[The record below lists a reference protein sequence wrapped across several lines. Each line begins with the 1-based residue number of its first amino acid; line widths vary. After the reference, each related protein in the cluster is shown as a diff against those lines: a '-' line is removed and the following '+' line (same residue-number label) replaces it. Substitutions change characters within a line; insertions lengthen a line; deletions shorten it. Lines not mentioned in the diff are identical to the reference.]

1 MCTSCSGSDVRSAY
15 SPGEMPDL
23 GVEAPAVRAHWERL
37 GLTGLID
44 VHTHFMPANVL
55 DKVWA
60 YFDAAGPKVGRKWP
74 ITYRL
79 PEEERVERLREFG
92 VRAYSSM
99 LYPHRSEMAS
109 WLNAWSADFANR
121 HPDCL
126 HTATLFPE
134 PEVGDYVRHALQ
146 AGAQVFKSH
155 IQVGEY
161 DPGDRLLDPAW
172 GALTDAGVPTV
183 IHCGGGP
190 VPGTFT
196 GPGPVRALLERF
208 PKLPLIIAHMG
219 MPEYSEF
226 MDLAVEFENVY
237 LDTTMAFTPF
247 TEEFLPFPSSGRNRL
262 SDLGEKILFGTD
274 FPNIPYPYITQ
285 LDSLVELDL
294 GDGWLRAV
302 LHDNAARLFAI
313 AADD

>member
-1 MCTSCSGSDVRSAY
+1 MCTSCSGTDFQSAY
-15 SPGEMPDL
+15 RPGELPDL
-23 GVEAPAVRAHWERL
+23 DVEAPAVRAHWERL
-37 GLTGLID
+37 GLTGMVD

-60 YFDAAGPKVGRKWP
+60 YFDSAGPKVGREWP

-79 PEEERVERLREFG
+79 PENERVERLRAFG
-92 VRAYSSM
+92 NKAFSSM
-99 LYPHRSEMAS
+99 LYPHRAGMAS
-109 WLNAWSADFANR
+109 WLNSWSADFAGR

-134 PEVGDYVRHALQ
+134 PDVGDYVRQALD
-146 AGAQVFKSH
+146 AGAKVFKSH

-172 GALTDAGVPTV
+172 GALSGAGVPTV

-190 VPGTFT
+190 VPGAFT
-196 GPGPVRALLERF
+196 GPEPVNALLERF
-208 PKLPLIIAHMG
+208 PRLPLIIAHMG
-219 MPEYSEF
+219 MPEYSDF
-226 MDLAVEFENVY
+226 MTLAEKYENIY

-247 TEEFLPFPSSGRNRL
+247 TEERHPFPTDELGRL
-262 SDLGEKILFGTD
+262 SDLGEKVLFGTD

-285 LDSLVELDL
+285 LDSLRALDR
-294 GDGWLRAV
+294 GDEWLRAV
-302 LHDNAARLFAI
+302 LHDNAARLFALP
-313 AADD
+313 ADD